1 MLKKYWLIISV
12 ITMLVLVVSACG
24 PAQPAE
30 TTSAPQPA
38 TATEALPAAQ
48 APAGPKVLR
57 LASGPSDW
65 PTIDPSHS
73 DQSSE
78 IQIIETNSLGLVRQN
93 ETTADIEKSF
103 ATDYTISPDG
113 KTITLKLM
121 QNVPWVHYNGYTN
134 KVEQVLD
141 CNGQPRMVKAQDF
154 VYGMMRTLDPK
165 TASEY
170 AYVLLPYLAGAED
183 YNTGAVTDPATVGV
197 KAIDD
202 NTVEYTFKEA
212 GVYNLNLIG
221 LWVAHAQPAWLIDG
235 DDCTTARGDR
245 WIETGFYESYG
256 PFTMKEWVHDSSMTL
271 VKNPFWPGNATVPQ
285 AKIDEIQIRLMDDTA
300 ALAEFE
306 AGNLDISNIPT
317 GDWDRIRTDPTYK
330 DMIGQVYTIGTEWYG
345 FNTQKAPTDDQRV
358 RLALSMAIDRQ
369 SLVDN
374 VIKAGVPAPF
384 FTNPGAS
391 GAPKPDLYP
400 DLGVKYD
407 PVKAKALLDSYLQEK
422 GQTADQLQL
431 TLVLAVNELRKATA
445 EAIVGMWQQN
455 LGLKVNIVTQESK
468 VYLNTRQDGQENIYR
483 ASWVQDYPDAN
494 NFLYDTFGPNGG
506 FTSVIDWPEVMGS
519 NDKVHK
525 YQTGGNPLYDKFA
538 ALLSQAA
545 SEQDPKKRMDLY
557 AQAEQILVVDEAALT
572 PLYWYTG
579 PILIRPAIQDTTS
592 ITGYD
597 HYEKWDIQE

>member
-1 MLKKYWLIISV
+1 MLKRYWLVISL
-12 ITMLVLVVSACG
+12 ITVLMLVASACG

-30 TTSAPQPA
+30 TTSAPQPSTSA
-38 TATEALPAAQ
+38 EAPAAAQ
-48 APAGPKVLR
+48 PAGPKILR
-57 LASGPSDW
+57 LAMGPSDW

-78 IQIIETNSLGLVRQN
+78 IQIIESTSLGLVRQN
-93 ETTADIEKSF
+93 ETTADIEKAF

-113 KTITLKLM
+113 KTVTLKLM
-121 QNVPWVHYNGYTN
+121 QNVPWVRYNGHTD

-141 CNGQPRMVKAQDF
+141 CNGKPRMVKAQDF
-154 VYGMMRTLDPK
+154 VYGIMRTLDPK

-183 YNTGAVTDPATVGV
+183 YNTGAVTDPAAVGV

-202 NTVEYTFKEA
+202 NTIEYTFKES

-245 WIETGFYESYG
+245 WIETGFFESYG
-256 PFTMKEWVHDSSMTL
+256 PFTMKEWIHDSSMTL
-271 VKNPFWPGNATVPQ
+271 AKNPFWPGNATVPQ
-285 AKIDEIQIRLMDDTA
+285 AKIDEVQIRLMDDTA

-306 AGNLDISNIPT
+306 AGNLDVTNIPT
-317 GDWDRIRTDPTYK
+317 GDWDRIRTDPSYK

-345 FNTQKAPTDDQRV
+345 FNNAKPPTDDQRV

-391 GAPKPDLYP
+391 GAPKPELYP

-445 EAIVGMWQQN
+445 EAIVGMWKQN
-455 LGLKVNIVTQESK
+455 LGLNVNIVTQESK
-468 VYLNTRQDGQENIYR
+468 VYLKTRQDGNENIYR

-506 FTSVIDWPEVMGS
+506 FTSVIDWPEVMS
-519 NDKVHK
+519 STDTAHK
-525 YQTGGNPLYDKFA
+525 YQAGGNPLYDKF
-538 ALLSQAA
+538 LNLITQAA
-545 SEQDPKKRMDLY
+545 SETDAKKRMDLY
-557 AQAEQILVVDEAALT
+557 SQAEQILVVDQAALT

-597 HYEKWDIQE
+597 HWEKWDIQE